1 MMNRNEL
8 TASTLDE
15 TALDAY
21 YTLTE
26 GGANYGIGLALAATL
41 NSFKNRNTSSPVRI
55 DEDTMDAYLAVNK
68 TFFNSAWGCIMFFNA
83 RTRAFTQPDYFSS
96 KTYIKYFTPN
106 SRPSP
111 TVSLRFCLKFKK
123 LYYFFALGRLAPYLE
138 RRCVRFATPAV
149 SSVPRTM

>member
-1 MMNRNEL
+1 MMNRKNM

-55 DEDTMDAYLAVNK
+55 DEDTKDSSLADSEEFDSI
-68 TFFNSAWGCIMFFNA
+68 T
-83 RTRAFTQPDYFSS
+83 
-96 KTYIKYFTPN
+96 
-106 SRPSP
+106 
-111 TVSLRFCLKFKK
+111 
-123 LYYFFALGRLAPYLE
+123 LGLTA
-138 RRCVRFATPAV
+138 
-149 SSVPRTM
+149 MQ